1 MSGAAGIAAAKN
13 RRSKPDPN
21 QKPIVSCSS
30 KSGNCP
36 LPTNNTKTQ
45 PLQSRGSS
53 VLDEYSMQITGPM
66 PLMHVIKVHEMRL
79 NKIDEKLS
87 QVQTQTQAASRSA
100 QQLTPVQPTVMQPAV
115 TQAAGC
121 DEECYERLSSLE
133 EKIHMLEEVIMN
145 LQLTLTN
152 VQSFAMETSLAMMK
166 LQKQIPASA
175 PLTPVLTTAAAPAS
189 LASASL
195 APASLAPASLV
206 VEPVSLEPTP
216 LASVSLVVEPA
227 SLAPASL
234 APASLA
240 SVSLAVEPAPLAS
253 VSLAVA
259 PAANK
264 KVTNNKKA
272 EPVDRKVTLDI
283 AEYTCG

>member
-45 PLQSRGSS
+45 SLQTRGAS
-53 VLDEYSMQITGPM
+53 VLDENSMQITGPM
-66 PLMHVIKVHEMRL
+66 PLVHVLKVHEQRL

-87 QVQTQTQAASRSA
+87 QTQSQMQAASRSA
-100 QQLTPVQPTVMQPAV
+100 QPPVMQAAVMQPA
-115 TQAAGC
+115 TIQAAGC
-121 DEECYERLSSLE
+121 DQECYERLSSLE

-166 LQKQIPASA
+166 LQKQIPAIVPATAPASPAVAPAPTPTSLVVAPAPVEVTPVVVESA
-175 PLTPVLTTAAAPAS
+175 PLVVESAPVVVESAP
-189 LASASL
+189 LVVESAPLVVESAPLVVESAPL
-195 APASLAPASLV
+195 APAPLV
-206 VEPVSLEPTP
+206 
-216 LASVSLVVEPA
+216 
-227 SLAPASL
+227 
-234 APASLA
+234 
-240 SVSLAVEPAPLAS
+240 
-253 VSLAVA
+253 VA

>member
-87 QVQTQTQAASRSA
+87 QTQTQMQSASRSA

-175 PLTPVLTTAAAPAS
+175 PLTPVLTPAPAPAS
-189 LASASL
+189 LAPAPL
-195 APASLAPASLV
+195 APASLAPAPAL
-206 VEPVSLEPTP
+206 
-216 LASVSLVVEPA
+216 LAPAPAVAPVSLVVEP
-227 SLAPASL
+227 
-234 APASLA
+234 
-240 SVSLAVEPAPLAS
+240 VSLAVEPAPLALAPAV
-253 VSLAVA
+253 VSEAVA
-259 PAANK
+259 PAPLAPAVATAANK